1 MPVKLTIHTV
11 YVNVIRKPQ
20 TKASM
25 IGAVNMKAELL

>member
-1 MPVKLTIHTV
+1 MPVKPTTHTV

-25 IGAVNMKAELL
+25 IGVVNMKAKLL